1 VVSNAVPAPILQARG
16 VEKHFAGVYALA
28 GVDFEILPG
37 ECVGL
42 IGDNGAGKSTLV
54 KILSGALH
62 PDNGD
67 IMIDGQRV
75 TFHSPHEAR
84 DLGIETV
91 YQDLAL
97 ASTLD
102 ATTNMFLGREV
113 LMKGLLGQLGF
124 VDRKAMRSRAGDLLQ
139 SLSGTVRSLDLPVNS
154 LSGGQRQS
162 VAIARALAWGQ
173 RVLLLDEPM
182 AALGVTQSGKVV
194 ELIRRLRA
202 QGSIAIVLISHDLPR
217 VFEVADRLIVLR
229 QGRRVATMRVEETSM
244 DHVVGAMTG
253 AVN

>member
-1 VVSNAVPAPILQARG
+1 MVSSAVPRPILQARG